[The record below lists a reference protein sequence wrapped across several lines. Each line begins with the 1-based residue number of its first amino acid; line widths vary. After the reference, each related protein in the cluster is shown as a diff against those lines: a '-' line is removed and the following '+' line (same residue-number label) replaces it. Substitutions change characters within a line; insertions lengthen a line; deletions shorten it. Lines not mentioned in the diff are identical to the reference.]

1 MLSSRE
7 LMVLKDIELMISVNL
22 YQTAALVQTRDIL
35 DFIRCLTAE
44 ESNDVAPKVVLRVSC
59 QSLAITIQGP
69 CLAIWGEPLTP
80 HGDRADLQQGPTGT
94 TAVRQPKVR
103 IYLGEAV

>member
-44 ESNDVAPKVVLRVSC
+44 ESK
-59 QSLAITIQGP
+59 
-69 CLAIWGEPLTP
+69 
-80 HGDRADLQQGPTGT
+80 
-94 TAVRQPKVR
+94 
-103 IYLGEAV
+103 